1 MTLKKKASSL
11 SPPAVF
17 PYYPPIPMHS
27 SCPGHDIPAH
37 RSSIMHENT
46 QEPLDLL
53 PEPLTRL
60 VWEKWIAEGK
70 ARLVTRCEV
79 KECQTAPE

>member
-1 MTLKKKASSL
+1 
-11 SPPAVF
+11 
-17 PYYPPIPMHS
+17 
-27 SCPGHDIPAH
+27 
-37 RSSIMHENT
+37 MHENT